1 MVNIPVDARGID
13 PEIGLRRGRGARL
26 VLITPTRQ
34 APLGMA
40 LSLERR
46 LALLRLAEECDGFIF
61 EDDYDGE
68 FRFRDRPLAA
78 LKALDHG
85 DRVIYAGTF
94 SRVLFPALRLAYVVL
109 PRALASPFVTAWS
122 STSRHAP
129 VLNQSILYDFM
140 AEGHFGRHVRH
151 MRQLYASRL
160 ETLDAAPR
168 AYFSG
173 MLRLMPHDAGLDV
186 AAIACDRQL
195 DDISLSA
202 RAVDAGLEIMPL
214 SPWFAKKSTRL
225 PGVVL
230 GFAAVRENEIRKAA
244 QLLGR
249 LLRDLKLGR

>member
-1 MVNIPVDARGID
+1 V
-13 PEIGLRRGRGARL
+13 L
-26 VLITPTRQ
+26 VTPTRQ

-46 LALLRLAEECDGFIF
+46 LALLRLAEACDGFIF

-78 LKALDHG
+78 LKALDQG

-94 SRVLFPALRLAYVVL
+94 SKVLFPALRLAYLVL
-109 PRALASPFVTAWS
+109 PQALVSPFVAAWS

-140 AEGHFGRHVRH
+140 AEGHFARHIRR
-151 MRQLYASRL
+151 MRKSYASRL
-160 ETLDAAPR
+160 ETLDAAAR
-168 AYFSG
+168 AYWPG
-173 MLRLMPHDAGLDV
+173 ILQLMPHDAGLDV
-186 AAIACDRQL
+186 AAIACDWEL
-195 DDISLSA
+195 DDIALSA
-202 RAVDAGLEIMPL
+202 GATNAGLEIMPL
-214 SPWFAKKSTRL
+214 SPWFAKKSKRQ

-230 GFAAVRENEIRKAA
+230 GFAAVPENEIRKGA

-249 LLRDLKLGR
+249 LLRELKRGR